1 MKENLPEGFWRFLI
15 LGFIIYFFIIVG
27 KVVSDNY
34 QANKQIDDQKQDIV
48 DLKNQISDLQF
59 KIVYYKTETYKE
71 KIARGKLRYALLGES
86 VVAVP
91 YDPTTENSA
100 KTDTSSAII
109 SRPNYQY
116 WKIYFFG
123 D

>member
-1 MKENLPEGFWRFLI
+1 MKENLPEGFWRLLI

-48 DLKNQISDLQF
+48 DLKNQISDLQLHIF
-59 KIVYYKTETYKE
+59 IT
-71 KIARGKLRYALLGES
+71 
-86 VVAVP
+86 
-91 YDPTTENSA
+91 
-100 KTDTSSAII
+100 II
-109 SRPNYQY
+109 NQGVGS
-116 WKIYFFG
+116 IYFILFKQIFSLNLIT